1 MELGINQKG
10 VENHISLIEEEK
22 WEAQRLLDEM
32 KELSVS
38 GNQIMMQRNVDDM
51 NRLKQNIE
59 GRIDFL
65 NNMLQS
71 YRSLKETIGE
81 RIREVSYNEIWRNEE

>member
-22 WEAQRLLDEM
+22 REAQRLLDEM

-71 YRSLKETIGE
+71 YRSLKETVGE

>member
-22 WEAQRLLDEM
+22 REAQRLLDEM

-38 GNQIMMQRNVDDM
+38 GNQIMM
-51 NRLKQNIE
+51 
-59 GRIDFL
+59 
-65 NNMLQS
+65 
-71 YRSLKETIGE
+71 
-81 RIREVSYNEIWRNEE
+81 

>member
-10 VENHISLIEEEK
+10 VENHISLIEGEK
-22 WEAQRLLDEM
+22 REAQRLLDEM

>member
-1 MELGINQKG
+1 MELGINEKG

-22 WEAQRLLDEM
+22 RGAQRLLDEM

>member
-1 MELGINQKG
+1 
-10 VENHISLIEEEK
+10 
-22 WEAQRLLDEM
+22 M

-51 NRLKQNIE
+51 NRLQQNIE